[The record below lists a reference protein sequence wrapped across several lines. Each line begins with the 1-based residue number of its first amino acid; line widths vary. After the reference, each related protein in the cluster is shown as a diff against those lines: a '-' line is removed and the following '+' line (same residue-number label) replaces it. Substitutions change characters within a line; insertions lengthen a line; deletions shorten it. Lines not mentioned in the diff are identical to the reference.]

1 METFVM
7 EQMDIQMLFHIE
19 QMRQTVWTIG

>member
-1 METFVM
+1 VTFETMKTFVM

-19 QMRQTVWTIG
+19 QMRQT